1 MITLGVFMGPPA
13 RAMEVATKL
22 GRHPDLFVT
31 AVASTF
37 KDAYEATMTTTFD
50 VSVSRAET
58 MEFVAQFRARTTDTL
73 NENAKRVFLTD
84 RITAGQIVQGVHTGF
99 DNYLVSTDDDET
111 WRDTILQTVAGTS
124 SLRIDPLWNVAGDP
138 LDMTSLCIDHLPDLD
153 RDIIELLSEG
163 LTNEQIAD
171 VLHVSCQ
178 TVRNHVH
185 RMMDRIGV
193 SNRTLLS
200 LTLRRSRVA
209 WRQTNA

>member
-1 MITLGVFMGPPA
+1 MITLGVFMGPPE
-13 RAMEVATKL
+13 RAMDVAGRL

-73 NENAKRVFLTD
+73 NENARRVFLTD
-84 RITAGQIVQGVHTGF
+84 RISAGQIVQGVHTGF
-99 DNYLVSTDDDET
+99 DNYLVSSDDDGT
-111 WRDTILQTVAGTS
+111 WRETIVQTVAGTS
-124 SLRIDPLWNVAGDP
+124 SLRTDPLWNIAGEP
-138 LDMTSLCIDHLPDLD
+138 VDMTSLSIDHLPDLD
-153 RDIIELLSEG
+153 RDIVELLSEG
-163 LTNEQIAD
+163 LTNDQIATL
-171 VLHVSCQ
+171 LHVSGQ

-185 RMMDRIGV
+185 RLMDTIGV

-200 LTLRRSRVA
+200 LTIRRSRVA
-209 WRQTNA
+209 WRQENA

>member
-1 MITLGVFMGPPA
+1 MITLGVFMSPPE
-13 RAMEVATKL
+13 RAM
-22 GRHPDLFVT
+22 DVT
-31 AVASTF
+31 TRLAQNPEFLVSAVASTF
-37 KDAYEATMTTTFD
+37 KDAVEATMTTTFD

-73 NENAKRVFLTD
+73 NGNARRVFLTD
-84 RITAGQIVQGVHTGF
+84 RISAGQIVQGVHTGF
-99 DNYLVSTDDDET
+99 DNYLVSTDDDAT
-111 WRDTILQTVAGTS
+111 LRNTIVQTVAGTS
-124 SLRIDPLWNVAGDP
+124 SLRTDPLWNVAGDP
-138 LDMTSLCIDHLPDLD
+138 LDMTNLWIDHLPDLD

-185 RMMDRIGV
+185 RMMERIGV
-193 SNRTLLS
+193 GNRTLLS